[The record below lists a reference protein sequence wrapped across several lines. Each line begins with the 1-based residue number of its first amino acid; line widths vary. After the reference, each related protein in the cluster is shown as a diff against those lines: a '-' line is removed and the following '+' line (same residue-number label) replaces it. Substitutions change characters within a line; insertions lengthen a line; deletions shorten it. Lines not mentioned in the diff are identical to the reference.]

1 MRCYEIV
8 RTAITAGIL
17 VACTA
22 ITETRAQ
29 SIQPGGAQASQKVW
43 TPGEVHPGFTRIY
56 VHVFKTGMGHEHAV
70 VGRVK
75 EGVIHL
81 GATQNAGRVVADL
94 TSFVA
99 DLESAR
105 KCSGFPAKPMPIRRR
120 KSTPTCSVRTCWTLR
135 TFPTAT
141 GNITS
146 ARLLQQRS
154 TNGLPQYLLEGE
166 LALHGVTKKMSVVA
180 EAVEKNGWVRLRGHV
195 SLRQS
200 DFGMQPYTAMLGAIG
215 VADQLEIYGEG
226 YIVKENDIAAR
237 RPAGPPSR
245 EALIEPLVVRPSR
258 LHLTQARRLHHKFF
272 QGL

>member
-1 MRCYEIV
+1 MRCCEIV
-8 RTAITAGIL
+8 RTALTAGIL

-70 VGRVK
+70 AGRVK

-99 DLESAR
+99 DPESAR
-105 KCSGFPAKPMPIRRR
+105 KVLGLPGETDPDTQKKVNANMLGPD
-120 KSTPTCSVRTCWTLR
+120 VLDVA
-135 TFPTAT
+135 TFSTAT

-154 TNGLPQYLLEGE
+154 ATGLPRYLLEGD
-166 LALHGVTKKMSVVA
+166 LTLHGVTKKMSVVA

-200 DFGMQPYTAMLGAIG
+200 DFGMQPYTAMLGTIG

-226 YIVKENDIAAR
+226 YIVKENDIPPPVA
-237 RPAGPPSR
+237 PAGPPS
-245 EALIEPLVVRPSR
+245 
-258 LHLTQARRLHHKFF
+258 Q
-272 QGL
+272 